1 MNYNIPIS
9 QVLLITKANRNQP
22 KNQITHRS
30 FGFWVVFYW
39 LSIHNADQ
47 LTQNKSEFGSWICDY
62 ILLTDIS

>member
-30 FGFWVVFYW
+30 FGFWVVFY
-39 LSIHNADQ
+39 
-47 LTQNKSEFGSWICDY
+47 
-62 ILLTDIS
+62 